1 MKLPA
6 GTEGSVVINSQK
18 EGMLQYLMAFKG
30 AIMIDSGSG
39 RGFILTR
46 NGELIAAYFKDKH
59 GVYRGTSALQNLM
72 AAPGSDTGL
81 QQQNFTMRVYSDE
94 DFAEALELCIM
105 AGCSSNPSYWEI
117 TQFPLRQRH
126 LSPPDILPLSL
137 TNPPSQRLSANPAL
151 LRSLH
156 STKGFRYNLWV
167 KRISCMWQHVPRI
180 SFGPEPKLRRI

>member
-1 MKLPA
+1 
-6 GTEGSVVINSQK
+6 
-18 EGMLQYLMAFKG
+18 MLQYLMAFKG

-94 DFAEALELCIM
+94 DFAEALELCTNGGVLIESVLLGDN
-105 AGCSSNPSYWEI
+105 AVPAPAKTPES
-117 TQFPLRQRH
+117 
-126 LSPPDILPLSL
+126 PDILPLSL